1 MKKFQF
7 DKALWIRRVILIA
20 LMLLYSMVLE

>member
-7 DKALWIRRVILIA
+7 DKALWIRRGILIA
-20 LMLLYSMVLE
+20 LMLLYSMVLG